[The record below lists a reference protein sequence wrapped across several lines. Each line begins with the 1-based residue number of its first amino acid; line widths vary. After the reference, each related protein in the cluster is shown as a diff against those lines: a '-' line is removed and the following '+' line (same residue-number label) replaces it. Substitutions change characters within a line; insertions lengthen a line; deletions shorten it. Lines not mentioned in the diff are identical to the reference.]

1 MDNTSARPLVC
12 LAAAL
17 AALAALAAPPPPAPG
32 REAWTFRQDLTR
44 GVAYHAREAY
54 RLVDGYGLVG
64 ALETV
69 AADLARYFASA
80 ARPSAK
86 TLALARGKV
95 NGPESYRVDVAANGD
110 VTLTAEDD
118 DGIRRAAYHF
128 EARETAGDLAPAT
141 RTPWLRH
148 RISRCF
154 FGPIKRAPFYRDEL
168 MDDIDYYPAEYLN
181 RLAHEGVNGL
191 WLTVEYRDLVGTSF
205 TRPRDG
211 HERRLA
217 KLRDTV
223 AKCTRYGIRTWIF
236 AIEPHAV
243 ETNDPFYAAHPDL
256 FNGAAGWG
264 GKVMCA
270 SDPRTAQYLEE
281 SLRNIFAAV
290 PGLGGLLHISHGE
303 RATSCFSR
311 VNPCADTPPA
321 CATCAARAPW
331 QLHASLAEATV
342 RGMRAV
348 KPDAEMISWFY
359 QPQVQPFRADWLYE
373 AAKHMPP
380 GVTMLYNFESGAMR
394 EQLGRYRNGGD
405 YWLSFV
411 GPAEPF
417 RHVAASARAAGVPF
431 GAKIQVGCSHEDAT
445 VPFVPVPGLLYR
457 KYAAMKKAG
466 CSAVM
471 QCWYFGN
478 YPGVMNLAA
487 GELAFEA
494 FEDGEDAFLLRLA
507 RPLWGD
513 DAPAMAAL
521 WRRLSDAYAEYP
533 LSNDMQ
539 YYGPFHAG
547 VAWPLLADLELRPLG
562 RTWKPED
569 PPSGDAIGECLENH
583 TLDEALLLARRMA
596 VLAERAGDPARFA
609 ARHAADRERMLDL
622 GVVKT
627 LQLQF
632 RAAADIFAFYRD
644 RSEAVALSRVRGDFP
659 GARRALKRM
668 KEAVRREIALT
679 RELLPYTEADARLGF
694 HSEAE
699 QHQFFPAKL
708 RWRIGELEGTTTRLD
723 EIDQALAAGRPWPLS
738 AHERAL
744 PVCRVG
750 GGWIENRGCAFRA
763 RAEDDG
769 DLVVEVRRQGFAET
783 TLTTFDAA
791 ATLFPRT
798 VCVNADGLVGED
810 DWKNVATPGHEATV
824 EAKKT
829 ADGYQATIRLS
840 ALAWGRDERLRP
852 ALLRVQAG
860 GAPVWP
866 DVAAGA
872 YRLNLGAARADR
884 CGRLAWDA
892 RPAPPL
898 RAR

>member
-1 MDNTSARPLVC
+1 M
-12 LAAAL
+12 
-17 AALAALAAPPPPAPG
+17 
-32 REAWTFRQDLTR
+32 
-44 GVAYHAREAY
+44 
-54 RLVDGYGLVG
+54 
-64 ALETV
+64 
-69 AADLARYFASA
+69 
-80 ARPSAK
+80 
-86 TLALARGKV
+86 
-95 NGPESYRVDVAANGD
+95 
-110 VTLTAEDD
+110 
-118 DGIRRAAYHF
+118 
-128 EARETAGDLAPAT
+128 
-141 RTPWLRH
+141 
-148 RISRCF
+148 
-154 FGPIKRAPFYRDEL
+154 
-168 MDDIDYYPAEYLN
+168 
-181 RLAHEGVNGL
+181 
-191 WLTVEYRDLVGTSF
+191 
-205 TRPRDG
+205 
-211 HERRLA
+211 
-217 KLRDTV
+217 
-223 AKCTRYGIRTWIF
+223 
-236 AIEPHAV
+236 
-243 ETNDPFYAAHPDL
+243 
-256 FNGAAGWG
+256 
-264 GKVMCA
+264 
-270 SDPRTAQYLEE
+270 
-281 SLRNIFAAV
+281 
-290 PGLGGLLHISHGE
+290 
-303 RATSCFSR
+303 
-311 VNPCADTPPA
+311 
-321 CATCAARAPW
+321 
-331 QLHASLAEATV
+331 
-342 RGMRAV
+342 
-348 KPDAEMISWFY
+348 
-359 QPQVQPFRADWLYE
+359 
-373 AAKHMPP
+373 
-380 GVTMLYNFESGAMR
+380 
-394 EQLGRYRNGGD
+394 
-405 YWLSFV
+405 
-411 GPAEPF
+411 
-417 RHVAASARAAGVPF
+417 AASARAAGVPF

-609 ARHAADRERMLDL
+609 ARHAADRERTLDL

-679 RELLPYTEADARLGF
+679 RELLPYAEADTRLGF

-708 RWRIGELEGTTTRLD
+708 RWRIGELEGTITRLD
-723 EIDQALAAGRPWPLS
+723 EIDQTLAAGRPWPLS

-769 DLVVEVRRQGFAET
+769 DLVVEVKRQGFAET